1 MKPKGSPCRDA
12 VGECDLDEVCNGD
25 SGECPVDLF
34 LKNGKPCMDTNGQQ
48 GYCFNGDCPTT
59 SQQCQVHHR
68 WDFRPGRGAFV
79 KQKQQITL

>member
-25 SGECPVDLF
+25 SGECPADLF
-34 LKNGKPCMDTNGQQ
+34 LKNGKPCIDNNGQQ

-59 SQQCQVHHR
+59 SQQCQVHHLVSLDSLGSLGSD
-68 WDFRPGRGAFV
+68 DFLKHF
-79 KQKQQITL
+79 T